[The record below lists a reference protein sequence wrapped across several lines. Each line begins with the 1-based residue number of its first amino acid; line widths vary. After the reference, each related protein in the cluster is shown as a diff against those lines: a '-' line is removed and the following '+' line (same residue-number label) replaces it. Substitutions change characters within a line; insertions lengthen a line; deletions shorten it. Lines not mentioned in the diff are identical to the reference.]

1 MYPLS
6 TASKLTPKERPP
18 PGGEQGG
25 SWCLWKD
32 PRRLAVAL
40 LGCPV
45 QGWWDTGTRVL
56 WHQAGEQAAT
66 PGPPELFST
75 RPAGHGLGT
84 EGHPTPPQVGQGEG
98 RRREPRAARGPPSA
112 RPPRGQASLAPR
124 REQPLC
130 PPGGRPAL
138 SSPTVSWPMPV
149 STGYSTRERPWK
161 LRSCISAP
169 GTNCPVA
176 LVPVLRG
183 CTLHPVP
190 IPHSSG
196 GCRQGPQHW
205 SGPMGQLPLSW
216 L

>member
-1 MYPLS
+1 MPL
-6 TASKLTPKERPP
+6 ERPT
-18 PGGEQGG
+18 ETG
-25 SWCLWKD
+25 SGTAGLPC
-32 PRRLAVAL
+32 AGMV
-40 LGCPV
+40 GH
-45 QGWWDTGTRVL
+45 WDTSALAPGWGAGGHARTPRAVQHKASRPWLGNRRSPHSSPSRSRGREKAGAQGSQGPPQRSPSPWPGIPGPAQGAASVSPWRAPSPQLPHRVL
-56 WHQAGEQAAT
+56 ANASE
-66 PGPPELFST
+66 
-75 RPAGHGLGT
+75 HGVLN
-84 EGHPTPPQVGQGEG
+84 P
-98 RRREPRAARGPPSA
+98 
-112 RPPRGQASLAPR
+112 
-124 REQPLC
+124 
-130 PPGGRPAL
+130 
-138 SSPTVSWPMPV
+138 
-149 STGYSTRERPWK
+149 RERPWK